1 MTDAMAGRRRR
12 STRLG
17 ARGAQGGYVLLFVVA
32 ALALMAFGVG
42 RYAAR
47 VEILQAEARQLLDEA
62 QGRIR
67 ASNALARTQYWLSTR
82 PMGFASSG
90 FADEA
95 PLQMDGRLYRSAEGV
110 LVQVLDDRA
119 LLSINAADRDL
130 MMPVLMSLGASAD
143 EAARMVA
150 VLQDYVDEDDL
161 RRLNGAERADYAEL
175 GLPPPA
181 NSWFTDIRELR
192 RLPVWRD
199 KPELLDRLMPWL
211 GLRPERYLN
220 PNTAPLPLL
229 QALWPRIGSEQW
241 AIFDSLRR
249 RQPFV
254 SVLAAKAASGIPFDD
269 EHYVCHV
276 MATLRVRLWT
286 EGLPQALE
294 YNLSLLPEGP
304 RAPWL
309 VRSVALGPPLH
320 PTDSP
325 ATPIE
330 NLPVPSAATAITE
343 PVPTAAP

>member
-1 MTDAMAGRRRR
+1 MSVSRRRR
-12 STRLG
+12 QRCG
-17 ARGAQGGYVLLFVVA
+17 RQAQGGYVLLFVVA

-47 VEILQAEARQLLDEA
+47 VEILRTETRQLLDEA
-62 QGRIR
+62 QARIQ
-67 ASNALARTQYWLSTR
+67 ASNALARAQYWLTTR
-82 PMGFASSG
+82 PIGFASSG
-90 FADEA
+90 FLDES
-95 PLQMDGRLYRSAEGV
+95 PLQLDGRWYRTPEGV
-110 LVQVLDDRA
+110 MLQVLDDRA
-119 LLSINAADRDL
+119 LLSINAASADL
-130 MMPVLMSLGASAD
+130 MMPVLMSLGATAE

-199 KPELLDRLMPWL
+199 KPELLAKLMPWL
-211 GLRPERYLN
+211 GLRPEHYLN
-220 PNTAPLPLL
+220 PNTAPLGLL
-229 QALWPRIGSEQW
+229 QALWPRISAEQW

-249 RQPFV
+249 RQPFP
-254 SVLAAKAASGIPFDD
+254 SALAARAASGIPFDD
-269 EHYVCHV
+269 EHFVCHA
-276 MATLRVRLWT
+276 MATLRIRLWAD
-286 EGLPQALE
+286 GLPQALE

-309 VRSVALGPPLH
+309 IYSVALGPP
-320 PTDSP
+320 PFQNASS

-330 NLPVPSAATAITE
+330 NLPVPSAATARSE
-343 PVPTAAP
+343 SVQTAAP